1 LIQLAYGI
9 DLIDEH
15 IKLVIGEECDL
26 RARHSRTASARFLV
40 PDRDG
45 MLDGIDGAS
54 RAAAI
59 PGIAEVKMYVHP
71 NTPIVRK
78 GDYLD
83 LIGHII
89 AASPSR
95 DQTTAILH
103 QAADLIC
110 WKITPFL
117 LAENTNNR

>member
-1 LIQLAYGI
+1 
-9 DLIDEH
+9 
-15 IKLVIGEECDL
+15 KLVIGEECDL
-26 RARHSRTASARFLV
+26 RERHSRTASARFLV

-45 MLDGIDGAS
+45 MLEGIEGAC

-59 PGIAEVKMYVHP
+59 PGVAEVKMYVHP

-78 GDYLD
+78 GDDRD

-95 DQTTAILH
+95 DQTTALLQ
-103 QAADLIC
+103 QAVDLVS
-110 WKITPFL
+110 WTITPFRTF
-117 LAENTNNR
+117 EE

>member
-1 LIQLAYGI
+1 
-9 DLIDEH
+9 
-15 IKLVIGEECDL
+15 
-26 RARHSRTASARFLV
+26 LV

-45 MLDGIDGAS
+45 MLDGIEGAS

-78 GDYLD
+78 GDDRD

-95 DQTTAILH
+95 DQTTAILQ
-103 QAADLIC
+103 QALDLVS
-110 WKITPFL
+110 WTITPFL
-117 LAENTNNR
+117 DL